1 MVGTIDLIA
10 SEDNSKQEKFIIKD
24 LFKVLRKA
32 KPKKKKAK
40 INIELEKKRAQMEQ
54 NLGVELQN
62 FHKLIETDHEILF
75 LNK

>member
-40 INIELEKKRAQMEQ
+40 MKNNKNFLNIIEL
-54 NLGVELQN
+54 
-62 FHKLIETDHEILF
+62 F
-75 LNK
+75 